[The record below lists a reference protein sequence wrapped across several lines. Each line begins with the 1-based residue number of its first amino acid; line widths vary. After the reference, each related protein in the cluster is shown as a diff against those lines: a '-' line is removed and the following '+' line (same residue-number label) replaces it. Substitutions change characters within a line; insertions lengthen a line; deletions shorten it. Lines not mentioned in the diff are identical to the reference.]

1 MCRRGIAHAIPYP
14 SHRTNEIAMTES
26 LYDIPLKSLNGQ
38 AMNLGAFKGQVL
50 LIVNVASKCGL
61 TPQYAGLESLF
72 KQYRAR
78 GLQVLGFPCNDFA
91 AQEPGSADE
100 IQDFCTTNYG
110 VEFTMFEKLNI
121 NSEPR
126 HPLYAALISA
136 FPDATFPAGSDF
148 CKKLAGY
155 GCAPKRPDD
164 VLWNFEKFLIGRDG
178 RVVQRFS
185 PDMTPD
191 DPILVAAIETALA

>member
-1 MCRRGIAHAIPYP
+1 MNA
-14 SHRTNEIAMTES
+14 S
-26 LYDIPLKSLNGQ
+26 LHDIPLNSLDGR
-38 AMNLGAFKGQVL
+38 ALTLGEFKGQVL

-61 TPQYAGLESLF
+61 TPQYAELESLF
-72 KQYRAR
+72 KQYRGR

-100 IQDFCTTNYG
+100 IQRFCTANYG
-110 VEFTMFEKLNI
+110 VDFPMFEKLNI

-126 HPLYAALISA
+126 HPLYARLIGALPEA
-136 FPDATFPAGSDF
+136 AFPAGSDF
-148 CKKLAGY
+148 REKLAGY
-155 GCAPKRPDD
+155 GCSPKQTGDA
-164 VLWNFEKFLIGRDG
+164 LWNFEKFLVGRDG

-191 DPILVAAIETALA
+191 DPTLVAAIEAALG

>member
-1 MCRRGIAHAIPYP
+1 
-14 SHRTNEIAMTES
+14 MTES
-26 LYDIPLKSLNGQ
+26 LYEIPLKSLNG
-38 AMNLGAFKGQVL
+38 

-72 KQYRAR
+72 KQYRER

-91 AQEPGSADE
+91 EQEPGSADE

-110 VEFTMFEKLNI
+110 VEFPMFEKLNI

-126 HPLYAALISA
+126 HPLYAALIA
-136 FPDATFPAGSDF
+136 AQPDAVFQAG
-148 CKKLAGY
+148 
-155 GCAPKRPDD
+155 
-164 VLWNFEKFLIGRDG
+164 
-178 RVVQRFS
+178 FS

-191 DPILVAAIETALA
+191 DPILLAAIESALA

>member
-1 MCRRGIAHAIPYP
+1 
-14 SHRTNEIAMTES
+14 MTES
-26 LYDIPLKSLNGQ
+26 LCEIPLKSLNGQ
-38 AMNLGAFKGQVL
+38 VLNLGAFKGQVL

-72 KQYRAR
+72 KQYRER

-91 AQEPGSADE
+91 EQEPGSADE

-110 VEFTMFEKLNI
+110 VEFPMFEKLNI

-126 HPLYAALISA
+126 HPLYAALIA
-136 FPDATFPAGSDF
+136 AQPDAVFPAGSDF
-148 CKKLAGY
+148 SEKLAGY
-155 GCAPKRPDD
+155 GCSPKQPDD
-164 VLWNFEKFLIGRDG
+164 VLWNFEKFLVGRDG

-191 DPILVAAIETALA
+191 DPILLAAIESALA